1 MEAGKDDEIGRLFAD
16 ITARLED
23 AHEVAAAGQ
32 NPRRSASERSA
43 QAREIREHAHAIYAA
58 LAAIERLIEREL
70 S

>member
-43 QAREIREHAHAIYAA
+43 QAREVRQHVHAIDTAIK
-58 LAAIERLIEREL
+58 AIERLIERETG
-70 S
+70 